1 MISQT
6 TNHTMKDAPTLPD
19 MSKEQSAE
27 LRQLRSREIKLSRG
41 IDRTTLRNRARSR
54 VIDGLIARKR
64 EQLEREMM
72 KALKAFA
79 KPLRAEQRQLE
90 RLSTQTEEDRTPETR
105 ELKAIRRRIAVLEG
119 RMAS

>member
-1 MISQT
+1 
-6 TNHTMKDAPTLPD
+6 MKDQAPTPPD
-19 MSKEQSAE
+19 MSKEQAAE

-41 IDRTTLRNRARSR
+41 IDRVTLRNRARSR

-64 EQLEREMM
+64 EQLERELR

-79 KPLRAEQRQLE
+79 KPLRAEQGQIE
-90 RLSTQTEEDRTPETR
+90 RLSEQTHENRTPETR
-105 ELKAIRRRIAVLEG
+105 ELFAIRRRIAVLEG